1 MVTLVWP
8 RKLLPP
14 QTPRPH
20 FLSHMNISGPVSQA
34 GVSDVISG
42 DAGFWRATYGSVI
55 VTTRERVITWRAI
68 AAKLQG
74 RLNPILV
81 PYCSAYQPIVNDL
94 VTDPVPHDDDSY
106 FDDGTG
112 YIGSKT
118 QVYLTADVAERAINC
133 TVNVV
138 VADTLQPGQ
147 VFSLG
152 ERLYQITDV
161 VDVSDTIKQLTFL
174 PPAREAVYADTE
186 LEFTNPVC
194 RMRLATDDA
203 MAVDLDMN
211 RRGFPSVDFVE
222 DLAP

>member
-1 MVTLVWP
+1 MTLVWP

-42 DAGFWRATYGSVI
+42 DAGFWRATYANI
-55 VTTRERVITWRAI
+55 VVTARDRVITWRAI

-74 RLNPILV
+74 RLNPVLV
-81 PYCSAYQPIVNDL
+81 PYCSAYQPIIQGL
-94 VTDPVPHDDDSY
+94 AIGPVPHDDGAY
-106 FDDGTG
+106 FSDGTG
-112 YIGSKT
+112 YVSTKT
-118 QVYLTADVAERAINC
+118 QVLLTADVPLRGVSC
-133 TVNVV
+133 TVNVIA
-138 VADTLQPGQ
+138 ADTLQPGQ

-152 ERLYQITDV
+152 ERMYQVTDV
-161 VDVSDTIKQLTFL
+161 VDVSDTSKQLWFQ
-174 PPAREAVYADTE
+174 PPARESVLANTE

-194 RMRLATDDA
+194 RMRLASDDA
-203 MAVDLDMN
+203 MAIDLDLN
-211 RRGFPSVDFVE
+211 KRGFPSVDFVE

>member
-1 MVTLVWP
+1 MTLVWP

-14 QTPRPH
+14 QMPRPH
-20 FLSHMNISGPVSQA
+20 YLSHMNISGPVSQT

-55 VTTRERVITWRAI
+55 VTTRDRVITWRAI

-81 PYCSAYQPIVNDL
+81 PYCSSYQPIVQGL
-94 VTDPVPHDDDSY
+94 SIEPVPHDDGSF

-118 QVYLTADVAERAINC
+118 QVLLTADLSFRAVFC
-133 TVNVV
+133 TVDVV
-138 VADTLQPGQ
+138 VADTIQPGQ

-152 ERLYQITDV
+152 ERLYQVTDV
-161 VDVSDTIKQLTFL
+161 IDLGGTIKQISFM
-174 PPAREAVYADTE
+174 PPAREAVAADSE

-203 MAVDLDMN
+203 MAIDLDLN
-211 RRGFPSVDFVE
+211 KRGLPSVDFIE

>member
-1 MVTLVWP
+1 MTLVWP

-14 QTPRPH
+14 QQPRPH
-20 FLSHMNISGPVSQA
+20 YLSHMNISGPVSNT
-34 GVSDVISG
+34 GLSDVISG
-42 DAGFWRATYGSVI
+42 DAGFWRCTYASVI
-55 VTTRERVITWRAI
+55 VTTRDRVITWRAI

-81 PYCSAYQPIVNDL
+81 PYCGAYQPL
-94 VTDPVPHDDDSY
+94 VGSPAVPVPHDDGAF

-112 YIGSKT
+112 YVGSRT
-118 QVYLTADVAERAINC
+118 QVVLTANVAKRAVSC
-133 TVNVV
+133 TVDVIA
-138 VADTLQPGQ
+138 ADTLQPGQ

-152 ERLYQITDV
+152 ERLYQITGV
-161 VDVSDTIKQLTFL
+161 VDLTGTLKQLSFM
-174 PPAREAVYADTE
+174 PPAREAVLADIE

-194 RMRLATDDA
+194 RMRLVSDDA
-203 MAVDLDMN
+203 MALDLDMN